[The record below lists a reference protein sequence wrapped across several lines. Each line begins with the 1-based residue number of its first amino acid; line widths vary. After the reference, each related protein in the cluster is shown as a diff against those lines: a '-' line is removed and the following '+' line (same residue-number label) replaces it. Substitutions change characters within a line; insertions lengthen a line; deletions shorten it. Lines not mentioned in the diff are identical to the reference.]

1 MGWVSPREAF
11 GQALEVTLQ
20 TNANDK
26 PSDMLGKTDWL
37 ARTILAT
44 AGEVVPW
51 EITPQTCIDLKL
63 NRRYDS
69 TGSS

>member
-11 GQALEVTLQ
+11 RQALEVTLQ

-51 EITPQTCIDLKL
+51 EITPQTDVH
-63 NRRYDS
+63 
-69 TGSS
+69 